1 MDWDKLRAFHVVARC
16 GSFARA
22 AQEFHL
28 SPSAV
33 SRQIADIEHSLGVSL
48 FNRHP
53 RGLTLTGSGE
63 ILFKSTAEVLEKLK
77 ETEALLKSDRNEPK
91 GLLRVATTY
100 SLSNAWLTLYLKDF
114 LELYPD
120 IELTIIG
127 NDDELDLQI
136 RQADVAIRTAVP
148 YQPELSQIYLTTFH
162 LRLYA
167 AKSYLEKFGVPEKPE
182 DLDHHRLLVFGD
194 DVAHP
199 YGNINWLLHF
209 GLKKNQ
215 PARTPY
221 LRINSAYGL
230 RRCAESG
237 LGIAAIS
244 QEYAILETSDLVP
257 VLPNFVGPSVKIY
270 YVYPKSLQKFK
281 RVTALGDFL
290 KERLEKENGEH
301 NWHD

>member
-33 SRQIADIEHSLGVSL
+33 SRQIADLEHSLGVSL

-53 RGLTLTGSGE
+53 RGLTLTSSGE
-63 ILFKSTAEVLEKLK
+63 ILCQNTAEVLEKLK
-77 ETEALLKSDRNEPK
+77 ETEAILKSDRNEPK
-91 GLLRVATTY
+91 GLVRLATTFA
-100 SLSNAWLTLYLKDF
+100 LSNSWLTRYLNGF
-114 LELYPD
+114 LDLYPD
-120 IELTIIG
+120 IQLTIIG

-148 YQPELSQIYLTTFH
+148 HQPELIQIYLTTFH

-167 AKSYLEKFGVPEKPE
+167 SKKYLEKFGVPENPE
-182 DLDHHRLLVFGD
+182 DLDNHQLLVYGD
-194 DVAHP
+194 DTAHP

-209 GLKKNQ
+209 GIKKNQ
-215 PARTPY
+215 PPRTPY
-221 LRINSAYGL
+221 LRINSTYGL
-230 RRCAESG
+230 RRCAELG
-237 LGIAAIS
+237 LGIAPIS
-244 QEYAILETSDLVP
+244 QEYAISETSDLI

-281 RVTALGDFL
+281 RVTVLGEYL
-290 KERLEKENGEH
+290 QETIGKENPQQ
-301 NWHD
+301 NQSM

>member
-28 SPSAV
+28 SSSAV

-63 ILFKSTAEVLEKLK
+63 ILFQNTTEVLEKLQ
-77 ETEALLKSDRNEPK
+77 ETETLLKSDRNEPK
-91 GLLRVATTY
+91 GILRLTTTF
-100 SLSNAWLTLYLKDF
+100 SLSNSWLPPYLKKFSD
-114 LELYPD
+114 LYPD
-120 IELTIIG
+120 IRLTIIG

-148 YQPELSQIYLTTFH
+148 HQPELVQSYLTTFH
-162 LRLYA
+162 LKLYA
-167 AKSYLEKFGVPEKPE
+167 SKEYLEKFGNPTSPE
-182 DLDHHRLLVFGD
+182 DLDNHRLLVYGD
-194 DVAHP
+194 DAAHP
-199 YGNINWLLHF
+199 YGNINWLLHV
-209 GLKKNQ
+209 GIKKNQ
-215 PARTPY
+215 PPRIPY

-230 RRCAESG
+230 GRCVEAG

-244 QEYAILETSDLVP
+244 QEYAISELKNLI
-257 VLPNFVGPSVKIY
+257 VLPNFIGPTVKIY

-281 RVTALGDFL
+281 RVTVLGDFL
-290 KERLEKENGEH
+290 KENLDRENLSKNIES
-301 NWHD
+301 

>member
-16 GSFARA
+16 GSFAKA

-33 SRQIADIEHSLGVSL
+33 SRQIADIEHSLGISL

-63 ILFKSTAEVLEKLK
+63 ILFQNTAEVLEKLR
-77 ETEALLKSDRNEPK
+77 ETEMLLKSDRNEPK
-91 GLLRVATTY
+91 GLLRVATTF
-100 SLSNAWLTLYLKDF
+100 SLSNSWLTQYLKGF
-114 LELYPD
+114 FELYPE
-120 IELTIIG
+120 IQLTIIG

-136 RQADVAIRTAVP
+136 RQADVAIRTALP
-148 YQPELSQIYLTTFH
+148 HQPELVQIYLTTFH

-167 AKSYLEKFGVPEKPE
+167 SKEYLEKFGVPKDPE
-182 DLDHHRLLVFGD
+182 DLDHHQLLVYGD
-194 DVAHP
+194 DAP
-199 YGNINWLLHF
+199 NPFGNINWLLHF
-209 GLKKNQ
+209 GSKKNQ
-215 PARTPY
+215 PPRVPF

-230 RRCAESG
+230 RRCAEAG

-244 QEYAILETSDLVP
+244 KEYAISESSDLV
-257 VLPNFVGPSVKIY
+257 VIPNFVGPSVKIY

-281 RVTALGDFL
+281 RVTVLGDFL
-290 KERLEKENGEH
+290 KQTLEKENPEQ
-301 NWHD
+301 DPDY

>member
-16 GSFARA
+16 GSFAKA

-63 ILFKSTAEVLEKLK
+63 ILFQNTAEVLEKLR
-77 ETEALLKSDRNEPK
+77 ETEMLLKSDRNEAK
-91 GLLRVATTY
+91 GLLRVATTFA
-100 SLSNAWLTLYLKDF
+100 LSNSWLTRYLKNFFD
-114 LELYPD
+114 LYPD
-120 IELTIIG
+120 IQLTIIG

-136 RQADVAIRTAVP
+136 RQADVAIRTALP
-148 YQPELSQIYLTTFH
+148 HQPELVQIYLTTFH

-167 AKSYLEKFGVPEKPE
+167 SREYLDKFGIPKEPE
-182 DLDHHRLLVFGD
+182 DLSQHRLLVYGD
-194 DVAHP
+194 DAP
-199 YGNINWLLHF
+199 NPFGNINWLLHF
-209 GLKKNQ
+209 GLQKNQ
-215 PARTPY
+215 PPRTPF

-230 RRCAESG
+230 TRCVEAG

-244 QEYAILETSDLVP
+244 KEYAIAETTDLV
-257 VLPNFVGPSVKIY
+257 VLPNFIGPSVKIY

-281 RVTALGDFL
+281 RVTVLGDFL
-290 KERLEKENGEH
+290 RETLEKENAEQ
-301 NWHD
+301 NSNS